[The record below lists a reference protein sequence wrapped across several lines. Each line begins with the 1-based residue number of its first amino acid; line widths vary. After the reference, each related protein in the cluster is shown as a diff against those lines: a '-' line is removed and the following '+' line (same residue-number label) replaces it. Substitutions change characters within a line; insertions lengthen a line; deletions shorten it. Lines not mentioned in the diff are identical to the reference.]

1 MIVLPAGVKPQ
12 NTVILP
18 EAARAN
24 EEIGYGPNNP
34 EPLQFHH
41 TEATAPKNDAL
52 HAAEEYIA
60 GKSDNPAN
68 S

>member
-1 MIVLPAGVKPQ
+1 MPAGVKPQ

-34 EPLQFHH
+34 EPLQFHQ
-41 TEATAPKNDAL
+41 TEATAQKSDAL

>member
-1 MIVLPAGVKPQ
+1 MIILPAGVKPQ

-24 EEIGYGPNNP
+24 EEVGYGPNNP
-34 EPLQFHH
+34 EPIQFHQ
-41 TEATAPKNDAL
+41 TEAATLKSDAL
-52 HAAEEYIA
+52 HAAEEYIS
-60 GKSDNPAN
+60 GKAENPAN